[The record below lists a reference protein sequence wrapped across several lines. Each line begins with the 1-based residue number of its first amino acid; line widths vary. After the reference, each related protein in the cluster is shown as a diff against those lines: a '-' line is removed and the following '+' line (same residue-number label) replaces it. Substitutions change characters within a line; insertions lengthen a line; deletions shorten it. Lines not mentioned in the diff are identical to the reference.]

1 MAKPDHT
8 THIFILA
15 VHLLVGLAI
24 LITYFDI
31 KKDIHEIRT
40 VDLPELQSQLMQG
53 L

>member
-8 THIFILA
+8 THLFILA
-15 VHLLVGLAI
+15 VHILVALAI

-31 KKDIHEIRT
+31 KKDINEIRT